1 MSLAPVAEQFRDQYG
16 VVSRR
21 QALTAGLT
29 DGKIQSR
36 LRSGEWSAIHP
47 GVYALAGVRPTWR
60 SSVVAACLATGGVAS
75 HRAAARLHGLTSSSV
90 PVEITVTQGRYR
102 YLESVVV
109 HQTTQPDLL
118 DATTVKGVPVTGVC
132 RCLVDVGT
140 LISHRYLQELVDR
153 AILLQEVKWPDLYE
167 TLANHSAR
175 GRNGCGPLRRLLDD
189 ADATERVPRSQW
201 SRMVGS
207 LLRLGGL
214 ATPVFEYEVRDD
226 DGTFVAQIDLAY
238 PEHRVAIELD
248 SIAWHLNRASFQRD
262 RDRVNRL
269 SVRGWTV
276 LSFTWEDY
284 VRRPRNLVSIVRR
297 ALDLAPQPD
306 LNADRGDID
315 EYPHSDR
322 EGAA

>member
-1 MSLAPVAEQFRDQYG
+1 
-16 VVSRR
+16 
-21 QALTAGLT
+21 
-29 DGKIQSR
+29 
-36 LRSGEWSAIHP
+36 
-47 GVYALAGVRPTWR
+47 
-60 SSVVAACLATGGVAS
+60 
-75 HRAAARLHGLTSSSV
+75 
-90 PVEITVTQGRYR
+90 
-102 YLESVVV
+102 
-109 HQTTQPDLL
+109 
-118 DATTVKGVPVTGVC
+118 
-132 RCLVDVGT
+132 
-140 LISHRYLQELVDR
+140 
-153 AILLQEVKWPDLYE
+153 
-167 TLANHSAR
+167 
-175 GRNGCGPLRRLLDD
+175 
-189 ADATERVPRSQW
+189 
-201 SRMVGS
+201 MVGS